1 MKKKIIS
8 ILMTTAMVMTLAAG
22 CGSSSGSSTG
32 SEDKTSAEDSSSSSS
47 SGTDGSVKGALD
59 GVKLSFGTTALFAP
73 FTYYD
78 KDGTTLIGFDIDLE
92 KALQDYL
99 GFELDG
105 DVQVMDYSALTTSLA
120 EGKLDFGMAALCAT
134 DEIKAVMQFSD
145 TYCDSGQV
153 VMINKETS
161 PKEITDIDTLIDG
174 DYTIAVEKGTASHL
188 YCQNNGV
195 DDSRLEVHDTITT
208 AYESLEQGK
217 VDAVIQ
223 DSPNAYYYIKT
234 TDNTKLEVVGD
245 QFNQGQS
252 PYAIAISNDA
262 AERNDGLVDIFNQA
276 LSDLTD
282 NGTID
287 ELTSTWLE

>member
-1 MKKKIIS
+1 
-8 ILMTTAMVMTLAAG
+8 MTTAMVMTLAAG

-47 SGTDGSVKGALD
+47 SGADGSVKGALD

-134 DEIKAVMQFSD
+134 DERKAAMQFSD